1 MKISNMDIKR
11 FPIHE
16 SLLKRYPH
24 HDSQVAYARITF
36 ELQDVPIEVANAFRR
51 VMIDELPGYCLGV
64 DNPYNC
70 ITKHKDADNFMIDD
84 FIAMNIS
91 MIPLRY
97 HIPSKYK
104 ELRWSIKVE
113 NNTAMELP
121 IYSRD
126 LKLTKGSLD
135 TILFDQNIMIGII
148 QPYRFVEVKDIF
160 IKEGIGR
167 EHASFQNVNRCVCL
181 PLDIEEYPREETHL
195 PGGSQVDFSGY
206 KVSTLEADPHH
217 FKISGIVNATI
228 ETTNQEAQLISRNV
242 CDNIINR
249 ITIIEDGIVTGA
261 NINVEFV
268 TATSLET
275 NECTLRLYDEN
286 QTISYLIQRYVAELY
301 PLTEDT
307 NVTITQVYI
316 PHEFVVE
323 IRVVSSTHTVK
334 DVLINGLKEITRVFE
349 TLKKQTK

>member
-126 LKLTKGSLD
+126 LKQQKDLLTQSSLIK
-135 TILFDQNIMIGII
+135 IL
-148 QPYRFVEVKDIF
+148 
-160 IKEGIGR
+160 
-167 EHASFQNVNRCVCL
+167 
-181 PLDIEEYPREETHL
+181 
-195 PGGSQVDFSGY
+195 
-206 KVSTLEADPHH
+206 
-217 FKISGIVNATI
+217 
-228 ETTNQEAQLISRNV
+228 
-242 CDNIINR
+242 
-249 ITIIEDGIVTGA
+249 
-261 NINVEFV
+261 
-268 TATSLET
+268 
-275 NECTLRLYDEN
+275 
-286 QTISYLIQRYVAELY
+286 
-301 PLTEDT
+301 
-307 NVTITQVYI
+307 
-316 PHEFVVE
+316 
-323 IRVVSSTHTVK
+323 
-334 DVLINGLKEITRVFE
+334 
-349 TLKKQTK
+349 